1 MDKISDLKEI
11 VINTL
16 DLNKAQDIVT
26 IDLKDKS
33 SMADFMIIASGTSS
47 RHIQSLS
54 EQVLEKLKKNETRDL
69 EKNGKFDFKKS
80 IQLEKV
86 SFKYLKNKK
95 RSIIDDISLTI
106 EKGNAVG
113 LVGKSG
119 SGKST
124 LINLIC
130 GLLTPSNGLIK
141 IDERDISQ
149 NIANWQK
156 KIGLVPQIN
165 YLLDD
170 TILNN
175 IVFLEETKNINKKKL
190 ENAMFYSGVS
200 EFIDQLE
207 KGLNTT
213 VGERGSSLSGGQ
225 IQRIALA
232 RVLYQDPDVLILDE
246 LQIL

>member
-1 MDKISDLKEI
+1 M
-11 VINTL
+11 
-16 DLNKAQDIVT
+16 
-26 IDLKDKS
+26 
-33 SMADFMIIASGTSS
+33 
-47 RHIQSLS
+47 
-54 EQVLEKLKKNETRDL
+54 
-69 EKNGKFDFKKS
+69 
-80 IQLEKV
+80 
-86 SFKYLKNKK
+86 
-95 RSIIDDISLTI
+95 
-106 EKGNAVG
+106 
-113 LVGKSG
+113 
-119 SGKST
+119 
-124 LINLIC
+124 
-130 GLLTPSNGLIK
+130 IK

-213 VGERGSSLSGGQ
+213 VEKEAPLFLEGKFKE
-225 IQRIALA
+225 
-232 RVLYQDPDVLILDE
+232 
-246 LQIL
+246 